1 MLFVILDSVRPSTP
15 AGHLPLF
22 MSLMIDGTSKV
33 QGERNRMYSNCR
45 AAALTRRAFLLKC
58 SAKVQKKIIQTKFFA
73 NYFSI
78 ILGYKHPQKEVILP
92 GWLRSSIRSATTA
105 RLVGYGHQSASQ
117 CLFLNTCLNR
127 RDTWCICYT
136 LEGLY
141 SKTAILL
148 AKSKNRVC

>member
-1 MLFVILDSVRPSTP
+1 MRPSTP

-105 RLVGYGHQSASQ
+105 RLVGYGH
-117 CLFLNTCLNR
+117 
-127 RDTWCICYT
+127 
-136 LEGLY
+136 
-141 SKTAILL
+141 LL
-148 AKSKNRVC
+148 ARHRPVTRYTVTPLHFAFSYSPCEIYLLYINYNIL